1 MFGRFM
7 NKMSEMF
14 LIGMVLAI
22 GALCL
27 GGTIDLIADI
37 KADPAE
43 VACAQKQMDSF
54 RYSLSDSVVC
64 VPYLNRQ
71 DTLTVKK

>member
-1 MFGRFM
+1 MFDRFM
-7 NKMSEMF
+7 NKMAEMF
-14 LIGMVLAI
+14 LIGIILAI
-22 GALCL
+22 GALFL
-27 GGTIDLIADI
+27 GGTIDLITDI
-37 KADPAE
+37 KAEPAK

-64 VPYLNRQ
+64 VPYINRQ